1 MATIETDNN
10 IKHVRESYEQ
20 VLLLIADAGR
30 LNTPFIELNLVMFKF
45 DVPDEAFSINYNNIK
60 EIRKD

>member
-20 VLLLIADAGR
+20 VLMLIADAVR
-30 LNTPFIELNLVMFKF
+30 LNISFIELNLVMFKF
-45 DVPDEAFSINYNNIK
+45 DVPDETFSINYNNIK